1 MLNIRLPKLRKPG
14 IIREERGFTLIE
26 VLISIVLLGLITAS
40 LAFGLGSASKG
51 LVHNDSRQTAKNL
64 AESQIEYIKNLPFA
78 SAYDTSY
85 HAGPPVTGI
94 QLPTGYSLSNV
105 IHSGTDSAYFNPIR
119 DANIQLIIITITG
132 PGNVTYTLKDYKVR

>member
-1 MLNIRLPKLRKPG
+1 MLNIRLPKLRKTG
-14 IIREERGFTLIE
+14 IVREERGFTLIE

-64 AESQIEYIKNLPFA
+64 AETQLEYIKNQPYAL
-78 SAYDTSY
+78 AYDTSAITPT
-85 HAGPPVTGI
+85 AGYIV
-94 QLPTGYSLSNV
+94 SCAV
-105 IHSGTDSAYFNPIR
+105 HSGTESAYFNPIR
-119 DANIQLIIITITG
+119 DVNIQLIIITITG